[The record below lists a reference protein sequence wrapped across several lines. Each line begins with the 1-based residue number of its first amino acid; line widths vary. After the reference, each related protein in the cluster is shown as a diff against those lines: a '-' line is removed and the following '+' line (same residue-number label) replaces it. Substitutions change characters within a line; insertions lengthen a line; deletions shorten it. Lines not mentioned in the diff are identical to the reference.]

1 MTLESRHGKPWYR
14 RITKAG
20 NYLQVSTEIFI
31 LTGGWSPLQAISG
44 AGASPGCPCIYRAPY
59 ARNYLQFRKKI
70 IAHNF

>member
-31 LTGGWSPLQAISG
+31 LPGGGPPLEAISDGG
-44 AGASPGCPCIYRAPY
+44 AFPA
-59 ARNYLQFRKKI
+59 
-70 IAHNF
+70 